1 MIYELL
7 GIVGSDDPELSP
19 EDNAAELIRL
29 TSEASTLFESGRFN
43 EAAAAYGDI
52 LGRYPDDA
60 VAKAMLAEPELNRL
74 AEELR

>member
-7 GIVGSDDPELSP
+7 GIAGSDDPELRP

-29 TSEASTLFESGRFN
+29 TREASNLFEAGRFN
-43 EAAAAYGDI
+43 EAAVAYGQV
-52 LGRYPDDA
+52 LSRYPDDA
-60 VAKAMLAEPELNRL
+60 VAKAMLAEPELCQN